1 MNNFYPYILSIT
13 STLNEWNE
21 KFNNLISK
29 YGDSAWIGAL
39 VVGLVFLISA
49 WGINTL
55 NKK

>member
-1 MNNFYPYILSIT
+1 MNNYYPYILSIT
-13 STLNEWNE
+13 TILNELNE
-21 KFNNLISK
+21 KLNNLINE

-39 VVGLVFLISA
+39 VVGIVFIVSA

>member
-21 KFNNLISK
+21 KLNNLISK

-39 VVGLVFLISA
+39 VVGLVFIITA